1 MGWYLMDGHFLRKNG
16 NLIKQ
21 GSVEWF
27 ELQESLGVS
36 KNTAEQVDAIK
47 NGAPV
52 NLNNLKDKYDKDASE
67 TEDAEDEENNDDT
80 DTDEKS
86 EAEGGDN

>member
-1 MGWYLMDGHFLRKNG
+1 M
-16 NLIKQ
+16 
-21 GSVEWF
+21 EWF

-80 DTDEKS
+80 DTDEKY